1 MDKTENANSG
11 KIVQSLPTAFSI
23 RYLWHLSGRLLPL
36 FSLLFITIIYSH
48 RLSLDE
54 YSLFQSVWM
63 YANVISVI
71 IGYGV
76 TTIIFSSDTYTI
88 ISFIK
93 RNRKEIFTS
102 YSVLSLAACV
112 IFYIVSDHFSVALKL
127 LVILF
132 IFLQFVNTILET
144 WIIRNEKQS
153 QYLLINLAYAIFFF
167 LWHLYIIFQPAF
179 QLNMLIV
186 GVIIL
191 SALKMMLLFTIKPA
205 TTGTDHITTA
215 TEKELKRHWAY
226 AGINDIFGILSKWA
240 DKLILIYLLT
250 PGEFAIFFNGTIDI
264 PFVAMFISI
273 TGSYMMMR
281 MASDKKNSELTSH
294 LFRENFLMI
303 SSFSFPLFFF
313 LFFFRNEF
321 FLIFFGEKYLPAVP
335 IFAVSVFILLLRVNH
350 FGGILQIHSRS
361 DWVTIGSLIDL
372 IISSVLVFILYHFFG
387 MQGAACAIVIST
399 LVQLT
404 YYLAKSSQLL
414 GKSIAEL
421 VPLRALLARL
431 ALSGAFMFITR
442 MMLPSVS
449 ATISLIIGALV
460 MVAVIVASG
469 WKYFRQMTQPS

>member
-1 MDKTENANSG
+1 MDKTENSDSG
-11 KIVQSLPTAFSI
+11 KIVQSPPAAFSI

-76 TTIIFSSDTYTI
+76 TTIIFSGDTSTL

-93 RNRKEIFTS
+93 RNRKGIFTS
-102 YSVLSLAACV
+102 YSILALAACV
-112 IFYIVSDHFSVALKL
+112 IFYIVSDHFTVALKL

-132 IFLQFVNTILET
+132 IFFQFVNTILET

-153 QYLLINLAYAIFFF
+153 KYLLINLAYAAFFF
-167 LWHLYIIFQPAF
+167 LWHLYIVFQPAF
-179 QLNMLIV
+179 QLNLLIV
-186 GVIIL
+186 GVIVL
-191 SALKMMLLFTIKPA
+191 SALKMILLFTIKPA
-205 TTGTDHITTA
+205 ATGTDHITAA
-215 TEKELKRHWAY
+215 TEKELKRHWTY
-226 AGINDIFGILSKWA
+226 AGINDIFGILAKWA

-281 MASDKKNSELTSH
+281 MASDKKNIELTSH

-372 IISSVLVFILYHFFG
+372 ITSTVLVFTLYHLFG

-404 YYLAKSSQLL
+404 YYLIKSSQLL
-414 GKSIAEL
+414 GKPTREL
-421 VPLRALLARL
+421 VPFNGLLARL
-431 ALSGAFMFITR
+431 LLSGVSLFIVK
-442 MMLPSVS
+442 MLLPSVS
-449 ATISLIIGALV
+449 ATTSLIIGAIV
-460 MVAVIVASG
+460 MVVAIAVSG
-469 WKYFRQMTQPS
+469 WKYFRQMLKSS